1 MSRSLSYPVFVSYS
15 TVRWPVRLLIL
26 CLLALPALAPAQG
39 ASPSSRAER
48 HKWWLSEDVKT
59 QVGLTAPQS
68 QELEAIFQS
77 VLPRL
82 RSGWEEL
89 ERLEQDVSKLMT
101 DAVADEGR
109 VSTAVDRAE
118 SARASLNKTRTLMLF
133 RMYRVLTPDQR
144 VKLKSFHDRR
154 ERERRSPA
162 PTGAR

>member
-1 MSRSLSYPVFVSYS
+1 VRHS
-15 TVRWPVRLLIL
+15 TVRRPVLVLSLFLLTL
-26 CLLALPALAPAQG
+26 PVLASAQG
-39 ASPSSRAER
+39 ATVQGTPPASRAER
-48 HKWWLSEDVKT
+48 HKWWLSSEVKT
-59 QVGLTAPQS
+59 EVGLTAPQS
-68 QELEAIFQS
+68 QELESIFQS

-89 ERLEQDVSKLMT
+89 DRLEQEVSRLMT
-101 DAVADEGR
+101 DGAADEGR
-109 VSTAVDRAE
+109 VSTAIDRAE

-162 PTGAR
+162 GSGSR